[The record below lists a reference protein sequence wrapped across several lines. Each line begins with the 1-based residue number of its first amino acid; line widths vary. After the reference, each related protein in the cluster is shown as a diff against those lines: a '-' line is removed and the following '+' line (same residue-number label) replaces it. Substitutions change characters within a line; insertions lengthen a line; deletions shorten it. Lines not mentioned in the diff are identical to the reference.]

1 MSIIDAIIILFIL
14 LGAVIG
20 FKRGFT
26 KQLVSSLGFFLIVI
40 LAFYLKNP
48 ISVFLYEHLPFFKFA
63 GVIKGVTVLN
73 IAVYEFIA
81 FFIVVS
87 ILTIIFKVLLF
98 ATSIFEKMLKFT
110 IILGIPSKILG
121 AIVGVIEHF
130 VWVFIALYI
139 LNLPFFNTD
148 LVRNSKLANGI
159 LKNTPILSG
168 IISDSVKVVDEFVLL
183 KDKYEN
189 TDSTNE
195 FNKET
200 LDLFLKYDVVKVE
213 SIDYLVEKKK
223 IQIKGI
229 DSILNKYRN
238 EE

>member
-1 MSIIDAIIILFIL
+1 MGIIDAIIILFIL

-20 FKRGFT
+20 FRRGFT

-87 ILTIIFKVLLF
+87 ILTIIFKILLF
-98 ATSIFEKMLKFT
+98 ATSIFEKILKFT

-139 LNLPFFNTD
+139 LNLPFLNSN
-148 LVRNSKLANGI
+148 LVRDSKLASGI

-183 KDKYEN
+183 KEKYEN

-200 LDLFLKYDVVKVE
+200 LDLFLKYDIVKVE

>member
-1 MSIIDAIIILFIL
+1 MNIINAIIILFII

-20 FKRGFT
+20 FRRGFT

-98 ATSIFEKMLKFT
+98 ATSIFEKILKFT

-121 AIVGVIEHF
+121 AVVGVVEHF
-130 VWVFIALYI
+130 VWVFIALYVV
-139 LNLPFFNTD
+139 NLPFFNNN
-148 LVRNSKLANGI
+148 LVRDSKIANGI

-183 KDKYEN
+183 KEKYEN

-200 LDLFLKYDVVKVE
+200 LDLFLKYNVVKVE

-223 IQIKGI
+223 IKIEGI

>member
-1 MSIIDAIIILFIL
+1 MNIIDAIIILFIL

-98 ATSIFEKMLKFT
+98 ATSIFEKILKFT

-121 AIVGVIEHF
+121 AIVGIIENF
-130 VWVFIALYI
+130 VWVFIILYI
-139 LNLPFFNTD
+139 LNLPFFNID
-148 LVRNSKLANGI
+148 LVRESKLTNGI

-168 IISDSVKVVDEFVLL
+168 IVSDSVKVVDEFILL
-183 KDKYEN
+183 KEKYKN
-189 TDSTNE
+189 TSSTNE

-213 SIDYLVEKKK
+213 SIDYLVDKEKIK
-223 IQIKGI
+223 IKGI
-229 DSILNKYRN
+229 DEILNKYRN

>member
-98 ATSIFEKMLKFT
+98 ATSIFEKILKFT